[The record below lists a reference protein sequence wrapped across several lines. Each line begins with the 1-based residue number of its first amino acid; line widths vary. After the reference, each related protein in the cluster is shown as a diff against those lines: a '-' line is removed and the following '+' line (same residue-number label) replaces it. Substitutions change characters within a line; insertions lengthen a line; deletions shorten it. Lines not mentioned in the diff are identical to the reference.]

1 MRVYVYVH
9 VHVCRSCHL
18 MMSLLHQCIELRV
31 PCVKAL
37 ESCLTSLM
45 SSKVVYCLGV
55 IATTSGRTTLL
66 RRGKEKEMNNVRS
79 RNKQVKMS

>member
-1 MRVYVYVH
+1 
-9 VHVCRSCHL
+9 
-18 MMSLLHQCIELRV
+18 
-31 PCVKAL
+31 
-37 ESCLTSLM
+37 M

-66 RRGKEKEMNNVRS
+66 RRGKEKEMNKVRS